1 MKRYILE
8 ALPFPVVWLRIGPKP
23 THLYPVS
30 TSLMYPVSTPLSRQ
44 ASFDYIRSLTTG
56 TEPVPDIR
64 GFE

>member
-30 TSLMYPVSTPLSRQ
+30 TSLSHQ